1 MPIQDELPTV
11 IRKARYFPELLP
23 FLHAQALAAGDNS
36 IITLASPTLSTDIPV
51 LTDKFSATPNANVLL
66 KLKADREATHELETI
81 SLNARA
87 DYLPVASGAL
97 PANDTFKWIA
107 PFACTIIHVTFH
119 NYAGAAY
126 AVAGQVTNAGAVV
139 VLSSATLAA
148 DTIEE
153 KEGADLANIEVAE
166 NAAVN
171 FIAGDQTSFIVVT
184 VARKVNQL
192 TPFHFLATRSLSL
205 VLNADAIV
213 SDYCMYLGMWVLK
226 PSVAQRLLWS
236 LPLSAEDRAL
246 DTKRSIKDTVEKGL
260 LPFPIP
266 YQIERECIVSGPFGK
281 RTYAEIVATVTS
293 GQTTPVISMAPPL
306 GEEFL
311 VLESVTADNAALTLA
326 NNAQIYVTRDDD
338 RDYLKLPCFSMDQGY
353 DFPCWIP
360 ALRKLEISYYADA
373 NLVNRYIRVV
383 IGRYKL
389 TELLKARF
397 GLPATQEAKDSVAG
411 GYAP

>member
-23 FLHAQALAAGDNS
+23 FLHAQDLAAGDNS
-36 IITLASPTLSTDIPV
+36 IITLTSPTLSQDIPV
-51 LTDKFSATPNANVLL
+51 LTDKFLATPNANVLL

-97 PANDTFKWIA
+97 PASDTFKWIA

-119 NYAGAAY
+119 NYAGAPYTA
-126 AVAGQVTNAGAVV
+126 AGSVTNAGAVV
-139 VLSSATLAA
+139 VSSSATLAA

-153 KEGADLANIEVAE
+153 KEGADLANTEVAE

-184 VARKVNQL
+184 IARKVNQL
-192 TPFHFLATRSLSL
+192 TPLEFLSTRSLSL

-213 SDYCMYLGMWVLK
+213 TDYKMYLGIWVVK
-226 PSVAQRLLWS
+226 PSVAEKLLWG
-236 LPLSAEDRAL
+236 LPLSSEDKAL
-246 DTKRSIKDTVEKGL
+246 SLKRGISDSVEKGI

-266 YQIERECIVSGPFGK
+266 YQIEREFIALGPFGK
-281 RTYAEIVATVTS
+281 RTYAEIVANVVS
-293 GQTTPVISMAPPL
+293 GQTTPSITISPMSD
-306 GEEFL
+306 EVL
-311 VLESVTADNAALTLA
+311 VLESVTGDNAALTLA

-338 RDYLKLPCFSMDQGY
+338 RDYLKLPVFAMDQAY

-360 ALRKLEISYYADA
+360 ALRKLEIGYYADA
-373 NLVNRYIRVV
+373 NLANRYIRVV

-389 TELLKARF
+389 SELIKARF
-397 GLPATQEAKDSVAG
+397 GQPATVEAIEAAKAG
-411 GYAP
+411 VIP